1 MAYRLGVD
9 AVVALHLAF
18 IAFVVFGGLL
28 SFRWRRA
35 SWLHLPAA
43 AWGAWIEFSG
53 GVCPLTPLEN
63 SLRRSAGESGYAGGF
78 IEHTLLPIVYP
89 SGLTPDVQLV
99 LGALVVV
106 VNLVVYGLVWR
117 HGQ

>member
-1 MAYRLGVD
+1 MAYRVLVD
-9 AVVALHLAF
+9 GVVALHLAF
-18 IAFVVFGGLL
+18 IAFVVLGGLL
-28 SFRWRRA
+28 ALRWPRA
-35 SWLHLPAA
+35 PWLHLPAA
-43 AWGAWIEFSG
+43 AWGALIEFSG

-78 IEHTLLPIVYP
+78 VEHTLLPILYP
-89 SGLTPDVQLV
+89 SGLTPDIQLV

-106 VNLVVYGLVWR
+106 VNLGVYGLVWR